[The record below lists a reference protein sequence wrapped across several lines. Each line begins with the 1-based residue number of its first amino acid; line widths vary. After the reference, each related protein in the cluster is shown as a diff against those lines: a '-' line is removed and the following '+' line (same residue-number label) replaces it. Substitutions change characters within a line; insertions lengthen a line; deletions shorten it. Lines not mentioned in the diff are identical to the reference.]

1 MNLVALGRTFRRN
14 WIWVVLIMLV
24 ALAGGWFVT
33 GIMPT
38 QYQATSRVLY
48 ALNSQGPLQNQIQAT
63 NLAIQRAA
71 TDAQLVPTPTVLT
84 PALKKVG
91 DKSLTLKTVTDG
103 VTAVAQQTLLDIT
116 VTVDD
121 PKDAAALN
129 SAIIDVLRSSAE
141 KAQIIANPL
150 DPKSAVYTFELT
162 TVTPP
167 VVPDVPFSPSPLI
180 NGLIAFA
187 VGALAAAIFLAV
199 RMRGDNRIYD
209 LDTLRAATDHPIIGS
224 LAIRSGRRRGS
235 PRAQDTATLR
245 AALQARAPEGATWLV
260 TSAGDVRSEG
270 VGRSLA
276 SSMAA
281 IGQRTTLLAT
291 AATPDGAPGI
301 TDYLAGTAT
310 ADDVVD
316 TSRVPG
322 VAYVGPGT
330 MDSRADVFAGA
341 QSPERLGD
349 LTKESDIV
357 FVTAAPANERA
368 DAAILGRLGMLTL
381 VLVRKGRTTST
392 QLARGLAA
400 LTEAGADV
408 AGVVWTRRAD

>member
-1 MNLVALGRTFRRN
+1 MNLVSLGRTLRRS
-14 WIWVVLIMLV
+14 WIWVVLILIVSLV
-24 ALAGGWFVT
+24 GGWFVT
-33 GIMPT
+33 GLMPV
-38 QYQATSRVLY
+38 QYQASSRVLY
-48 ALNSQGPLQNQIQAT
+48 ALNSSGSLQNQIQAT

-71 TDAQLVPTPTVLT
+71 TDAQLVPTPTILT
-84 PALKKVG
+84 PALKAVG
-91 DKSLTLKTVTDG
+91 DPTLTLESVGTG
-103 VTAVAQQTLLDIT
+103 VTATAQQTLLDIV

-129 SAIIDVLRSSAE
+129 SAIIDVLRSNAE
-141 KAQIIANPL
+141 KAQIIADPL

-162 TVTPP
+162 TVSPP
-167 VVPDVPFSPSPLI
+167 VVPTSPSSPSLI
-180 NGLIAFA
+180 INELIA
-187 VGALAAAIFLAV
+187 LAIGFIAAGIFLAV
-199 RMRGDNRIYD
+199 RMRNDNRIYD
-209 LDTLRAATDHPIIGS
+209 LDTLRATTDHPVIGS
-224 LAIRSGRRRGS
+224 LAIRSGGKKGA

-245 AALQARAPEGATWLV
+245 AALQARSPEGTTWLV
-260 TSAGDVRSEG
+260 TSAGDVRSDG

-291 AATPDGAPGI
+291 GAAADGAPGI

-316 TSRVPG
+316 TATVPG

-330 MDSRADVFAGA
+330 LDSRADVFAGA
-341 QSPERLGD
+341 ESPARLGD

-392 QLARGLAA
+392 ELARGLAA
-400 LTEAGADV
+400 LTEAGAEV
-408 AGVVWTRRAD
+408 AGVVWTKKAD